1 MAEPAIQARDGLAGE
16 LEERL
21 YEFNLVASGHADGE
35 ELGFVVEEDGQMVAG
50 LSGYT
55 WGGMADVKQL
65 WVREDRR
72 HAGLGSALMRRA
84 IEEARARGCRLMFLT
99 THSFQLTACGSRTR
113 AASSS
118 VTCDAVTATRYDRN
132 TSPRLKS
139 FGIAS
144 RILAARAAPNCGVLH
159 GAGDNFC
166 QV

>member
-1 MAEPAIQARDGLAGE
+1 VAEPAIQARDGLAGE

-72 HAGLGSALMRRA
+72 HAGLGSALMRSA

-99 THSFQLTACGSRTR
+99 THSFQAPGFYARLGFEELAVIADKPPGHAEHILRLTLS
-113 AASSS
+113 
-118 VTCDAVTATRYDRN
+118 
-132 TSPRLKS
+132 
-139 FGIAS
+139 
-144 RILAARAAPNCGVLH
+144 
-159 GAGDNFC
+159 
-166 QV
+166 